1 MNTTTLLIRPL
12 TNNMLEKLMD
22 CHERELMNLEPFD
35 VASLHYPNGLIE
47 RGLLETRPYI
57 TKSGK
62 KIMAFYVTGAGR
74 RYLSKL

>member
-1 MNTTTLLIRPL
+1 MNDARIMSRPL
-12 TNNMLEKLMD
+12 TSHMLEILMD